1 MFEFTAFY
9 SMLCLSLFFVI
20 ILIEGFFLLELTWM
34 TLTWKV
40 EYNLICLWVG
50 LLYKFLFCILNVQFQ
65 CNCVIGVF
73 NWKVTENDETVAK
86 TEFEPKKV
94 HWIGCFMAFFYS
106 LCRSTEI
113 IEKKTFMPLFIS

>member
-40 EYNLICLWVG
+40 EYNLICFWVG
-50 LLYKFLFCILNVQFQ
+50 LPYKFLFCILNVQFQ

-86 TEFEPKKV
+86 TEFKTKKV

-106 LCRSTEI
+106 LYRSTEI